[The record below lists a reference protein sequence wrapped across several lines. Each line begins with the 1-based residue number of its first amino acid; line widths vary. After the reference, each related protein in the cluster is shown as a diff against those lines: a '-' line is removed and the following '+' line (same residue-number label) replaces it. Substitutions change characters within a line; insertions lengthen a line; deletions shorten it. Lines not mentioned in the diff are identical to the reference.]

1 MINWFLRRKTINN
14 GDTLTSHEI
23 QQSEKILFALFTRYG
38 DTIIDLVVIRE
49 FIQKFPKKKYLVIC
63 PKQMEP
69 YVIELLPKISYFS
82 FNKRNIFQMIK
93 VNKMLQSW
101 GPDIGFN
108 PWSHGLD
115 SCYFL
120 NYCKRYQCYRDFF
133 RPKEINHYQVVR
145 RYLNLPEEDWVIN
158 KIKSREN
165 YREILVC
172 PQSTDPSRSISE
184 KGLDQIIKNLW
195 QNYDDSKITIAAKD
209 TYFFRSNC
217 NQFKFRKN
225 KQSSENFIR
234 LIKQSDLVI
243 CADSAPLHIAIAFK
257 KHTQVIFLSTKP
269 EIVLNSGSSILNA

>member
-14 GDTLTSHEI
+14 GDTITLQEI
-23 QQSEKILFALFTRYG
+23 QQSKKVLFALFTRYG
-38 DTIIDLVVIRE
+38 DTVINLVVIRE
-49 FIQKFPKKKYLVIC
+49 FIQKFPKKKYLVLC

-69 YVIELLPKISYFS
+69 YVIEFLPKITYFS
-82 FNKRNIFQMIK
+82 FNKRNIFQMVK

-101 GPDIGFN
+101 GADIGFN
-108 PWSHGLD
+108 PWSHGLE
-115 SCYFL
+115 SCNFL
-120 NYCKRYQCYRDFF
+120 NYCKRYHCYRDFP
-133 RPKEINHYQVVR
+133 RPKEINHYQIVR
-145 RYLNLPEEDWVIN
+145 RYLNLPEVDWAVN

-165 YREILVC
+165 YRKILVC

-184 KGLDQIIKNLW
+184 KKLDQIINNIR
-195 QNYDDSKITIAAKD
+195 QSYHDCEITIAAMD

-225 KQSSENFIR
+225 KLSSKNFIQ
-234 LIKQSDLVI
+234 LIKDSDLVI

-257 KHTQVIFLSTKP
+257 KHTQVLFLSTKP